1 MEQKILLGYKPLL
14 ILLKEQLDELVE
26 EKRQLKEE
34 DDLLNKINYA
44 LKKLDEPVLDTT
56 ILVGLMKDI
65 DKLFAVIL
73 KLRKEQKQVLEQEQS
88 VLDEIRE
95 KDMIFNDVIKGLDN
109 EIVGLKKM
117 VEKSR
122 FMMNMNVFKDEAGII
137 EMEKTVSFIE
147 LYLERQIETLA
158 ILRKAFEEK

>member
-122 FMMNMNVFKDEAGII
+122 FMMNMNVFKDEAGIT

-158 ILRKAFEEK
+158 ILRKAFDEK

>member
-14 ILLKEQLDELVE
+14 ILLKKQLDEIVE

-88 VLDEIRE
+88 VLDEIQE

-122 FMMNMNVFKDEAGII
+122 FMMNMNVFKDEAGIT

-147 LYLERQIETLA
+147 LYLERQIETVA
-158 ILRKAFEEK
+158 ILRKVFEEK

>member
-1 MEQKILLGYKPLL
+1 MEQKILGYKPLL

-44 LKKLDEPVLDTT
+44 LKKYDEPVLDIT
-56 ILVGLMKDI
+56 ILVDLIKDI
-65 DKLFAVIL
+65 DELFAVIL

-158 ILRKAFEEK
+158 ILRKAFDEK

>member
-44 LKKLDEPVLDTT
+44 LKKYDEPVLDIT
-56 ILVGLMKDI
+56 ILVDLIKDI
-65 DKLFAVIL
+65 DELFAVIL

-122 FMMNMNVFKDEAGII
+122 FMMNMNVFKDEAGIT

-147 LYLERQIETLA
+147 LYLERQIETVA